1 MSMGK
6 VAVIKA
12 PAMMSPC
19 ARCGANAYQG
29 CRLPG
34 HEGEALSECP
44 QYAPTQG

>member
-19 ARCGANAYQG
+19 ARCGANAYEG

-34 HEGEALSECP
+34 HDGEALSECP
-44 QYAPTQG
+44 QYAPSMG